1 MSPVIE
7 SNVARTCT
15 DWPAGTGVF
24 RSAAFVSDSTSLLSG
39 KSRMAS
45 GHYRQSFRA
54 CTAPEGRP
62 ESPATVISAN
72 FGLAAAGPG
81 NSEKCRPGAHCEG
94 SARAYRHELR
104 MRDVRMPSPI
114 YRKLELIM
122 PIQRLHG
129 AGD

>member
-1 MSPVIE
+1 E
-7 SNVARTCT
+7 RR
-15 DWPAGTGVF
+15 DG
-24 RSAAFVSDSTSLLSG
+24 AAVHYRGCLKTLLSG

-114 YRKLELIM
+114 YRKLEKEI
-122 PIQRLHG
+122 IQQY
-129 AGD
+129 AVPSV

>member
-1 MSPVIE
+1 
-7 SNVARTCT
+7 
-15 DWPAGTGVF
+15 
-24 RSAAFVSDSTSLLSG
+24 
-39 KSRMAS
+39 MAS

-54 CTAPEGRP
+54 CTAPKGRP

-114 YRKLELIM
+114 YRKLEILNYSTRI
-122 PIQRLHG
+122 PGRRPHTPP
-129 AGD
+129 APEVRRWRDHDATSRVYADRV